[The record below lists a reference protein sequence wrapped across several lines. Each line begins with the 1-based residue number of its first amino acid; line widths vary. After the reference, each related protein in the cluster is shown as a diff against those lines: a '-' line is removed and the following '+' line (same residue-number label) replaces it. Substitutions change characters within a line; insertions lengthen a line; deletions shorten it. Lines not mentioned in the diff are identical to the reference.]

1 MTKYRKFLLVVISVM
16 IFGILFIMQS
26 SVISDVTL
34 AKGDV
39 ENYNNGWTIEYADG
53 STVKTDLPY
62 FGHAGKYETVTASNT
77 IGDKMSDKTIF
88 FLSADKTIEIY
99 VDDEII
105 YTFGTVDKREIGHTS
120 GSVMVF
126 ADLPNYSAGKT
137 LYIKTCSPYEGYA
150 SYFTEVKVADR
161 DIAIL
166 YFIKNNIV
174 ALLLCIAILLCGL
187 VTIIFAMVFQYS
199 GQAKKARR
207 FYSIGIYMI
216 IMFIYHLIET
226 KLPMIFKGNQ
236 FLYSN
241 LVFFCLMAASLFAE
255 LYLHETT
262 IRCRKWINTL
272 IVLST
277 ANIVIQMLLQM
288 FNIVDFMEMAF
299 VSHALLGAV
308 IALVTISEIQEI
320 ISRKKFNPEF
330 LGIFIMG
337 SCAAIDLVR
346 CYTVKVG
353 DLGKYS
359 RIGVFVFGIS
369 IISTCIKSIVSKQI
383 EAAENEK
390 TEIMSGEII
399 RTLITAIDAKDV
411 YTKGHSQRVAEYSVK
426 LAKAMG
432 WDRERV
438 ERLHYMALLHDVG
451 KIGIPDRVLNKNGK
465 LTDEEF
471 AIIKSH
477 TVIGS
482 DMLRGMTI
490 MEGMH
495 LVAKHHHERFDG
507 RGYPDGLAGE
517 DIPIEARLVCVAD
530 AYDAMASDRAYRK
543 ALSKDDIRFELIRN
557 RGSQFDPAV
566 LDKFILLFDSG
577 VIGGDKRSST
587 MPKSDIYLAKEIE
600 QIIEAQISDESV
612 PADSETVK
620 GIVDAIKARYASYAY
635 GDSFKEILISLSCE
649 EDIDPKEMEMAMKAM
664 DYCLEQSDFSGGI
677 ITRLNDSQYIVIGR
691 NMNDEAVGLGID
703 KLRAGF
709 YRNST
714 NIKIKSA
721 FEVM

>member
-62 FGHAGKYETVTASNT
+62 FGDAGKYETVTASNT

-88 FLSADKTIEIY
+88 FLSADKTVEIY

-241 LVFFCLMAASLFAE
+241 LVFFCLMAASLFTE

-262 IRCRKWINTL
+262 RRGRKWINTL
-272 IVLST
+272 IVLSA

-308 IALVTISEIQEI
+308 IALVMISEIQEI

-411 YTKGHSQRVAEYSVK
+411 YFKDYSSDVPVWSMTMEDYRVHTGIDIQSDLGADVVACAAGTISEVYCDPMMGQTIVVTHDDDCVSIYRNLQTKLPEATV
-426 LAKAMG
+426 
-432 WDRERV
+432 
-438 ERLHYMALLHDVG
+438 VG
-451 KIGIPDRVLNKNGK
+451 KKVASGETIGYVGDTALIEISDSPHLHF
-465 LTDEEF
+465 EF
-471 AIIKSH
+471 
-477 TVIGS
+477 
-482 DMLRGMTI
+482 
-490 MEGMH
+490 
-495 LVAKHHHERFDG
+495 
-507 RGYPDGLAGE
+507 
-517 DIPIEARLVCVAD
+517 VC
-530 AYDAMASDRAYRK
+530 
-543 ALSKDDIRFELIRN
+543 
-557 RGSQFDPAV
+557 
-566 LDKFILLFDSG
+566 
-577 VIGGDKRSST
+577 
-587 MPKSDIYLAKEIE
+587 KSDNVNPLTYF
-600 QIIEAQISDESV
+600 SV
-612 PADSETVK
+612 PA
-620 GIVDAIKARYASYAY
+620 ASVATSYE
-635 GDSFKEILISLSCE
+635 G
-649 EDIDPKEMEMAMKAM
+649 
-664 DYCLEQSDFSGGI
+664 
-677 ITRLNDSQYIVIGR
+677 
-691 NMNDEAVGLGID
+691 
-703 KLRAGF
+703 
-709 YRNST
+709 
-714 NIKIKSA
+714 
-721 FEVM
+721 